1 MGASTQLTVELDLTP
16 PYPCQKEETM
26 GISDQFA
33 GANKLD
39 GVVVFDQI
47 QRVLWQDYDGYW
59 ECQLV
64 YRIDDELFVAKT
76 KSRRRLAALS
86 FAMTKVAEDLFKR
99 SEEIRQVEARRG

>member
-1 MGASTQLTVELDLTP
+1 MGT
-16 PYPCQKEETM
+16 
-26 GISDQFA
+26 SDQFA

-39 GVVVFDQI
+39 GVVIFDQI

-59 ECQLV
+59 ECQLI
-64 YRIDDELFVAKT
+64 YRIDGQLFVAKA

-86 FAMTKVAEDLFKR
+86 FAMTKVADDIFNR